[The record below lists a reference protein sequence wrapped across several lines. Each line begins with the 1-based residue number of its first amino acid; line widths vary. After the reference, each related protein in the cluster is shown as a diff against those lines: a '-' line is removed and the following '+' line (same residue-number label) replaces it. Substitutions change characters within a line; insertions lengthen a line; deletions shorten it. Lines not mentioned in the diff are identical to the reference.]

1 MGPTTEPDA
10 VLLLRHVDAV
20 GLVVEERTRGWDHMG
35 AVICDAALQPRCS
48 YRRVV
53 EPRVRRLVAAWPE
66 ATTVS
71 RFSARLETSDIGA
84 TLPWRGPTKLR
95 VISDLTDA
103 LARADVET
111 VPDLRGA
118 LADPAGGLRSTLRT
132 VRRVGPKTLD
142 YLSILCGSS
151 EHVAVDVHV
160 RGFVRDAGVDVAT
173 YERYGAVVRAAA
185 RLRGCSPGA
194 LDAAIWQHMS
204 RRRQVTG
211 RGVIIGDVT
220 ESR

>member
-1 MGPTTEPDA
+1 MSPTTGSNA

-71 RFSARLETSDIGA
+71 LFSARLETSDIGA

-95 VISDLTDA
+95 VIRELTDA
-103 LARADVET
+103 LGRADVET

-118 LADPAGGLRSTLRT
+118 LADPAGSLRSSLRA
-132 VRRVGPKTLD
+132 VHRVGPKTLD

-160 RGFVRDAGVDVAT
+160 LGFVREAGVDVRT
-173 YERYGAVVRAAA
+173 YEQCGAVVSAAA
-185 RLRGCSPGA
+185 RMRGCSPGA
-194 LDAAIWQHMS
+194 LDAAIWQHRS
-204 RRRQVTG
+204 G
-211 RGVIIGDVT
+211 RG
-220 ESR
+220 R